1 MSGGASGHGGARPGA
16 GRRKGDGFKWGEPTR
31 VMRIPASRIEAVSDF
46 LMHAPAVLRPA
57 DAPTTVPLPLFSH
70 TIRAGFP
77 SPADDYVQDSIDLN
91 AHLIRHKAATFLL
104 RVRGDSMVG
113 AGIHDGDIIAVDV
126 GGNYRID
133 TDLEETALPP
143 WWQQIALQWRDKRY
157 PGIGRIL
164 WRAGMVNSAATVA
177 RQRPSAMRMKAASP
191 TAWASSATSIW
202 AGPSSSRPSRSATW
216 ACG

>member
-1 MSGGASGHGGARPGA
+1 MSGRASGHGGARPGA
-16 GRRKGDGFKWGEPTR
+16 GRRKGDGCKWGEPTR

-113 AGIHDGDIIAVDV
+113 AGIHDGDLLVVDRSLEPAHDRVVIAV
-126 GGNYRID
+126 
-133 TDLEETALPP
+133 LEGELTV
-143 WWQQIALQWRDKRY
+143 KR
-157 PGIGRIL
+157 L
-164 WRAGMVNSAATVA
+164 WRRDGCLRLLAENPAYAPLEVGPNQELV
-177 RQRPSAMRMKAASP
+177 
-191 TAWASSATSIW
+191 IW
-202 AGPSSSRPSRSATW
+202 GVVTNVIHAL
-216 ACG
+216 